1 MVELS
6 QAGLRV
12 PVIADELGCGQKTVR
27 RGCTAS
33 TAPGWRGWA
42 IWAGKAASGGPP
54 RPSGPGSSPWSN
66 RPRRGGWR
74 YNPAGN

>member
-6 QAGLRV
+6 QTGLRV
-12 PVIADELGCGQKTVR
+12 PAIADELGCGQKTVR

-33 TAPGWRGWA
+33 TAPGWRGC
-42 IWAGKAASGGPP
+42 AGKAASGGPP

-66 RPRRGGWR
+66 RSRRGGWR